1 MHASVTINKARNS
14 EAGKEG
20 LGKALHSGFSICRD
34 TCDLDL

>member
-14 EAGKEG
+14 KAKKEG
-20 LGKALHSGFSICRD
+20 LGKALRSGFSIYRD